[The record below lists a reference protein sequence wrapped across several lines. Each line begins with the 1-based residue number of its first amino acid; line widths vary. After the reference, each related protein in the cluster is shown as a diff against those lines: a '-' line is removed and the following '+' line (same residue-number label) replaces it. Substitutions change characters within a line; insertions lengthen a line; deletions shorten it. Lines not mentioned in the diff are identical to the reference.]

1 MPIIGLD
8 LGSHGFRAVEMEEQ
22 KGAIIL
28 RKYGYYENPRLNL
41 QTSAQTDLNEYSSAL
56 KDFFSELSFS
66 TPNVIVP
73 LPESEVF
80 TRVVQLPSMSEKELR
95 NAISFE
101 AEQYIPIP
109 LKEINFDFQILD
121 PDPMDKD
128 KTNVLIVAAKHTV
141 LNKYV
146 GILRKAGLVP
156 RAMEPETISIGRILG
171 DTVNKPSASII
182 LNIGTLDSQI
192 IVSYRGFVRFTRS
205 IPIGGDSFTRA
216 IAQSLSFD
224 YVQAEEYKKTYG
236 LDSKQAD
243 GKVYA
248 AIKPVF
254 DQILAEVKRSK
265 VFYTTRNP
273 NVIIN
278 RLIISGGS
286 ALMPGLLFYVANSLD
301 FEVEMANPWRNIQY
315 IKALEPQKDKLVDL
329 GPLYVTAVGLALRE
343 LNNG

>member
-22 KGAIIL
+22 KGSITL
-28 RKYGYYENPRLNL
+28 RKYGFYENPKLSL
-41 QTSAQTDLNEYSSAL
+41 QTKAQPDLDAYSAAL
-56 KDFFSELSFS
+56 RDFFAETGFT

-80 TRVVQLPSMSEKELR
+80 TRVIQLPHMSEKELR
-95 NAISFE
+95 SSIVFE

-109 LKEINFDFQILD
+109 LKDVNFDFQILD
-121 PDPMDKD
+121 PDPASKD
-128 KTNVLIVAAKHTV
+128 KMNVLIVAAKHTV
-141 LNKYV
+141 LSKYV
-146 GILRKAGLVP
+146 GILKKAGLTT
-156 RAMEPETISIGRILG
+156 RSMEPETLAIGRILG
-171 DTVNKPSASII
+171 DTINKPSASII
-182 LNIGTLDSQI
+182 LNVGTIDTQI
-192 IVSYRGFVRFTRS
+192 IVSYKGFVRFTRS
-205 IPIGGDSFTRA
+205 VAVGGDSFTKA
-216 IAQSLSFD
+216 IEQQLGFD

-248 AIKPVF
+248 AIKPVY

-265 VFYTTRNP
+265 VFYTTHNP

-286 ALMPGLLFYVANSLD
+286 ALMPGLLFYTANSLD
-301 FEVEMANPWRNIQY
+301 LEVEMANPWRNIQF
-315 IKALEPQKDKLVDL
+315 IKALEPQKQKLIDM
-329 GPLYVTAVGLALRE
+329 GPLYVTAVGLALKDLKE
-343 LNNG
+343 